1 MKCRDRFVVIWFSL
15 LFVISWAVSLARL
28 FQIQFWDK
36 KYALSMMKETPSG
49 PEGLGQG
56 LREISKSYFTA
67 KRYVWFL
74 PHVLGAIF
82 WWNLY
87 FFQLIPKIRHN
98 YKKFHR
104 MLGRFLMVV
113 LLVQNITGFGL
124 AATSHSNII
133 KLVSYVLCT
142 ASLFCVGQAWRYAFW
157 RDIPKH
163 KHWAMRLVGYMQ
175 TIALQR
181 FWLLIFIISHASGW
195 EGLYPQLDDDASD
208 EEWAHLVEK
217 MFDDSFVL
225 CILTA
230 ILTTE
235 WYLAAEQG
243 LTEAPI
249 NNRNKQGEA
258 IVQNDDDNSEKET
271 EEIDSKLESALNEDV
286 AS

>member
-15 LFVISWAVSLARL
+15 LFLISWAFSLARL

-36 KYALSMMKETPSG
+36 KYALSKMEAPSESSLS
-49 PEGLGQG
+49 EGF
-56 LREISKSYFTA
+56 REVVKSYYSA
-67 KRYVWFL
+67 NRHVWFL
-74 PHVLGAIF
+74 PHVLGAIL

-104 MLGRFLMVV
+104 VLGRFLMVV
-113 LLVQNITGFGL
+113 LVVQNVTGFGL

-133 KLVSYVLCT
+133 KLVSYVLCI

-163 KHWAMRLVGYMQ
+163 KHWVMRLVGYMQ

-181 FWLLIFIISHASGW
+181 FWMLILIVSHTLGW
-195 EGLYPQLDDDASD
+195 EGLYPQLDDDASV
-208 EEWAHLVEK
+208 EEWAHLAEK

-249 NNRNKQGEA
+249 DNRNKNVEA
-258 IVQNDDDNSEKET
+258 IVQEDDDGN
-271 EEIDSKLESALNEDV
+271 EEEQMKI
-286 AS
+286 